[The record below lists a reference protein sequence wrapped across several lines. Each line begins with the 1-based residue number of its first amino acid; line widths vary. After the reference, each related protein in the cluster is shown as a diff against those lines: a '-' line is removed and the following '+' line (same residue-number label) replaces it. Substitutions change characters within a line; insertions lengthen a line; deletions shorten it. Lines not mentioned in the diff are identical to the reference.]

1 MTNLK
6 KETRGSHL
14 VEDEWVAHSHH
25 KKWNPWDDEDGGDDD
40 VDIGYD
46 DEDCGDD
53 DEDCGDDD
61 EGGADEDV
69 DSGYDDDDGFC
80 SNRSFL
86 RYNALIV
93 NSHPDPGT
101 GHLLSPM
108 PQCAAGSQRCCYC
121 DCSHTWL

>member
-1 MTNLK
+1 MTK
-6 KETRGSHL
+6 T
-14 VEDEWVAHSHH
+14 VEMMI
-25 KKWNPWDDEDGGDDD
+25 DD

-61 EGGADEDV
+61 EDCGDDDEDCGDDDEDGADEDV

-108 PQCAAGSQRCCYC
+108 PLQCHSAAATVTNDHSSY
-121 DCSHTWL
+121 